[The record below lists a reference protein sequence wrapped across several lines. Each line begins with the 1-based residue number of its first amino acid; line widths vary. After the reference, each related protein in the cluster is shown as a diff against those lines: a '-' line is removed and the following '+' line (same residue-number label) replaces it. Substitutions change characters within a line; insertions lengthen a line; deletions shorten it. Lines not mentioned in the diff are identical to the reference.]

1 MVTGGVNHLSS
12 HSQNLPP
19 FNCHPVCLWHCH
31 SIMGQTAAWF
41 LTVSEIKKKKSCQP
55 MCQTALPFHYSFLL
69 PAVLFICLDP
79 GNVLLLH
86 RLTLLQH
93 FFFQGFKRQ
102 AGQPGMLRQLAGPLR
117 QIKKK
122 KRWVVHIP
130 ASCTNQTP
138 DVIHTQTHTHT
149 QSFCTN
155 DWVVCVWS
163 SCLLCVVFSSLLS
176 AKRVGKSQNCLHATQ
191 NAFSRL

>member
-1 MVTGGVNHLSS
+1 MPNCTS
-12 HSQNLPP
+12 LP
-19 FNCHPVCLWHCH
+19 
-31 SIMGQTAAWF
+31 
-41 LTVSEIKKKKSCQP
+41 
-55 MCQTALPFHYSFLL
+55 YSFLL
-69 PAVLFICLDP
+69 PAVLFICLNP

-86 RLTLLQH
+86 CLTLLQH

-122 KRWVVHIP
+122 KKGELFTFLLHAQTKPPMSYTHI
-130 ASCTNQTP
+130 
-138 DVIHTQTHTHT
+138 HT

-163 SCLLCVVFSSLLS
+163 SCLLCVVFSSLVS
-176 AKRVGKSQNCLHATQ
+176 TRRVGKSAYMPPKTPFPDYKLINSCRVCMCDPRAAMMTKDY
-191 NAFSRL
+191 